1 MYRHWYFSH
10 WPGASAC
17 VRLKVNCPEAKEM
30 RVINE
35 VGGIGFIISWD
46 LDYIKIVDMRYA

>member
-30 RVINE
+30 SVKNE
-35 VGGIGFIISWD
+35 VVRVGFII
-46 LDYIKIVDMRYA
+46 

>member
-10 WPGASAC
+10 LPGASAC

-30 RVINE
+30 SVKNE
-35 VGGIGFIISWD
+35 VVRVGFII
-46 LDYIKIVDMRYA
+46 